1 MLGKLIGGI
10 AGLAAGG
17 PLGAVVGAAL
27 GHVADSSGFT
37 NAVAPGAKR
46 AAAPA
51 PGIDHPTLSHGDARL
66 RQIRLLAM
74 LGQQDKAFALGV
86 TVLAAR
92 LAKIDGVVSRAEIA
106 AFKAHFRIQPGQEQ
120 TVGKLFD
127 AARDGREPYEPYARE
142 LGRLFADAP
151 NTLEDVLA
159 ALFAVARADGPLT
172 RSEHD
177 FLVRVHAAL
186 GISHA
191 AYDRAAGNAAS
202 SRDEA
207 DPYALLG
214 QTRAASDEVLR
225 QAWKRLVRENH
236 PDSLMSRGVPADLV
250 ARASDRVA
258 RINAA
263 WDRIK
268 RERGLS

>member
-37 NAVAPGAKR
+37 RGGGSATGRVG
-46 AAAPA
+46 AAP
-51 PGIDHPTLSHGDARL
+51 PGFDHPALTDPDQRL

-92 LAKIDGVVSRAEIA
+92 LAKIDGVVTRAEIA
-106 AFKAHFRIQPGQEQ
+106 AFKRHFRISSGQEHAIGQ
-120 TVGKLFD
+120 VFD

-151 NTLEDVLA
+151 NTLEDVLG
-159 ALFAVARADGPLT
+159 ALFAIARADGALT
-172 RSEHD
+172 RAEHE
-177 FLVRVHAAL
+177 FLVRVHAAF

-191 AYDRAAGNAAS
+191 AYDRAAGNTAGGGD
-202 SRDEA
+202 RA

-214 QTRAASDEVLR
+214 EAPTASNETLR
-225 QAWKRLVRENH
+225 LAWKRLVRENH
-236 PDSLMSRGVPADLV
+236 PDSLASRGVPPDLV
-250 ARASDRVA
+250 ARASDRMA

-268 RERGLS
+268 RERGLT